1 MINAVH
7 PSETGPLYG
16 QRVLVVDDVEE
27 DRILL
32 TDFLLQR
39 GCRIYVAKDGQD
51 GYRKAQSVQPD
62 LILMDIR
69 MPVCDGIAACRLL
82 KANPGTRSIP
92 LIFLSAAASTEEK
105 IAGLAVG
112 AVDYVTKPFDFEEV
126 RLRLC
131 VHLKSNAQEAGQPD
145 AGNDAARN
153 ASSSTLDVVLFHA
166 TRRLLLAQLDE
177 TLSLTELALA
187 VGTNARRLNTAFKH
201 CAGVTVFDFLREER
215 MKEARRMLSET
226 SLEVGTIARELGY
239 GSAANF
245 STAFRERFGMP
256 PSQFRR

>member
-131 VHLKSNAQEAGQPD
+131 VHLK
-145 AGNDAARN
+145 
-153 ASSSTLDVVLFHA
+153 A
-166 TRRLLLAQLDE
+166 TRRKPGNRMPATMPRAMLLP
-177 TLSLTELALA
+177 
-187 VGTNARRLNTAFKH
+187 RRSMWFCFMPRAACCWRNSMKPEPDR
-201 CAGVTVFDFLREER
+201 AGIGGGYQRPAPEYGVQ
-215 MKEARRMLSET
+215 
-226 SLEVGTIARELGY
+226 GIAP
-239 GSAANF
+239 A
-245 STAFRERFGMP
+245 
-256 PSQFRR
+256 